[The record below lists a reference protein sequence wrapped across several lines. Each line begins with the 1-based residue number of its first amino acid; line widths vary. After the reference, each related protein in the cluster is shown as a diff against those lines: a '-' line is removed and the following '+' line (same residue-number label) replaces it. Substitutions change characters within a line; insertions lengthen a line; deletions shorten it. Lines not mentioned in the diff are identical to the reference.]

1 MKNSFMKIGWY
12 VLGIVIASIGIQMF
26 AATGRQ
32 RTPMVRVIPYSI
44 HPQDGTINMLLV
56 AHPSNLWGPLETSRT
71 ADDRHAASTL
81 LQSLSPA
88 YRLLDNYIEHVGR
101 TTGDHYFFV
110 TVPYKTVLELGK
122 SSSRDCLWASANLL
136 AREQTPL
143 VQRLGKR
150 VQIRLT
156 HSFFEF
162 LQRNW
167 PAIAAH
173 IGQLQGEHGVP
184 TDTGVRR
191 QGMPTAAQWPVAT
204 GVGYPQEPITWPE
217 YERMLMTMLGT
228 GKGGCG
234 AEQSCYEYDE
244 TRHEKISRRDCS
256 EEVFRAL
263 DIQLTP
269 AQVRECFARF
279 GIIVHRQPKERTLVI
294 GCGNLPPYKEG
305 FNVSQIDD
313 YIGHEKQQEYR
324 QKHAH
329 EQCDTIDPDF
339 SRNPTILCSFG
350 HSDITPLFGRHKY
363 SQIIIEGIQL
373 RGDLDTIKLINN
385 LLEDSGELINCGVRL
400 TKKWM
405 QDRIAQGKGLWGD

>member
-12 VLGIVIASIGIQMF
+12 VLGIVIASIGVQMF
-26 AATGRQ
+26 AATQ

-44 HPQDGTINMLLV
+44 HLQDGTINMLLV
-56 AHPSNLWGPLETSRT
+56 AHPFNLWGPVETART
-71 ADDRHAASTL
+71 ADDRRAASTL
-81 LQSLSPA
+81 LRSLSPD
-88 YRLLDNYIEHVGR
+88 YRLPDNYIEHVGR
-101 TTGDHYFFV
+101 ITGDHYFFV
-110 TVPYKTVLELGK
+110 EVPYKTVLDLGR
-122 SSSRDCLWASANLL
+122 SSSRDCLWASANLI
-136 AREQTPL
+136 AREQNPL

-150 VQIRLT
+150 VQIRLA

-173 IGQLQGEHGVP
+173 IAQLHSKPAET

-191 QGMPTAAQWPVAT
+191 QGRPAAALSAVAT
-204 GVGYPQEPITWPE
+204 GAGYPQEPITWPE

-228 GKGGCG
+228 GKGDCG

-244 TRHEKISRRDCS
+244 TRKEKIARRDCS

-279 GIIVHRQPKERTLVI
+279 GVIVHRQPKESRLII

-305 FNVSQIDD
+305 FYISQVDD
-313 YIGHEKQQEYR
+313 YIGHENRHEYR

-350 HSDITPLFGRHKY
+350 HSDITPLFGGHKY

-373 RGDLDTIKLINN
+373 RGDLDTIKLIDN
-385 LLEDSGELINCGVRL
+385 LLEDGGELINCGVRL
-400 TKKWM
+400 TKKWV
-405 QDRIAQGKGLWGD
+405 QDQIAQGKGLWN